1 MGFWSSQ
8 TLEARVVKENLI
20 HPFRPRAIDCNAYT
34 LRIGPEYYVT
44 PTVDESPSTHTKRQ
58 LSDGEGFTVPAGQFA
73 FIITEEQVHIPTNA
87 MAFISIKAKIK
98 FRGLVNVS
106 GFHVDP
112 GWKGPLIFA
121 VFNAGPATV
130 HLHRG
135 QDLFLIWYADLD
147 KASERHK
154 NDMGGSV
161 IPPDIINNIS
171 GELYSLQNL
180 SKTMHEKDEELSN
193 RIHDIEKTHV
203 RITTILSIVATL
215 LVGLAAWTF
224 RGSIADLI
232 SHKPDTQTSTA
243 TPGK

>member
-1 MGFWSSQ
+1 MRENNMAFWSSQ
-8 TLEARVVKENLI
+8 TLEAKVRDQELI
-20 HPFRPRAIDCNAYT
+20 RPPRDNAVDCNAYT
-34 LRIGPEYYVT
+34 LRIGPEIYVT
-44 PTVDESPSTHTKRQ
+44 PTLEQGSANTHTKVR
-58 LSDGEGFTVPAGQFA
+58 LSEGEPFTIPAGQFA
-73 FIITEEQVHIPTNA
+73 FLMSEESVEVPTNA
-87 MAFISIKAKIK
+87 MAFISIKARIK

-112 GWKGPLIFA
+112 GWNGPLIFA

-224 RGSIADLI
+224 RG
-232 SHKPDTQTSTA
+232 
-243 TPGK
+243 